1 VAVLAA
7 LIDALMGFLRKANCP
22 IDEVRHTHL
31 PAGRRNVGNTH
42 RLSRALILTGMQGE
56 KKQRSYNFL
65 DGDMLKFTDKY
76 MVDHQFRLPACL
88 FGRKI
93 HMGGKVRR
101 YA

>member
-1 VAVLAA
+1 
-7 LIDALMGFLRKANCP
+7 
-22 IDEVRHTHL
+22 
-31 PAGRRNVGNTH
+31 
-42 RLSRALILTGMQGE
+42 MQGE